1 MTPSSFES
9 APTEPPP
16 TTPPSPPAPPADTPS
31 QAAKGPQIYAIAN
44 QKGGVGKTT
53 TAINLA
59 TALAAVGE
67 KVLLIDLDPQ
77 GNASTGLGVGRN
89 ERSPGSY
96 EFLLGL
102 NPLAEC
108 VRATQIPS
116 LDVMPASVQL
126 AGAEIELI
134 DVERREHRLDDAL
147 NGSAAAQD
155 SGARQRWTTILID
168 CPPSLGL
175 VTLNALV
182 SVDAVVVPLQ
192 AEFLALEGIG
202 ALGNTIERVK
212 KRLNPKLHI
221 AGVVLTMVDRRMT
234 LSQQV
239 EADVRAHYG
248 ELVFGTTIPR
258 NVRIAEAPSH
268 GMPVLI
274 YDNACAGAQAY
285 ILLASEFIR
294 RRRTVQENLQ
304 KQAENKASHEPAS

>member
-1 MTPSSFES
+1 MPSSSES
-9 APTEPPP
+9 APTL
-16 TTPPSPPAPPADTPS
+16 
-31 QAAKGPQIYAIAN
+31 QQIFAIAN

-67 KVLLIDLDPQ
+67 TVLLIDLDPQ
-77 GNASTGLGVGRN
+77 GNASTGLGVARN
-89 ERSPGSY
+89 DRAPGTY

-102 NPLAEC
+102 SPLDDC
-108 VRATQIPS
+108 IRASQIPGRA
-116 LDVMPASVQL
+116 LLPASVPL

-134 DVERREHRLDDAL
+134 DLENREHRLEQAIS
-147 NGSAAAQD
+147 GSD
-155 SGARQRWTTILID
+155 SAVRSRWTTVLID

-182 SVDAVVVPLQ
+182 AVDAVLVPLQ

-202 ALGNTIERVK
+202 ALANTVSRVK
-212 KRLNPKLHI
+212 KVLNPRLHI

-239 EADVRAHYG
+239 EADVRGHFG

-268 GMPVLI
+268 GLPVLI
-274 YDNACAGAQAY
+274 YDNACAGSQAY

-294 RRRTVQENLQ
+294 RRRNATTGVSEN
-304 KQAENKASHEPAS
+304 A

>member
-1 MTPSSFES
+1 VNPSSSGS
-9 APTEPPP
+9 ASSIP
-16 TTPPSPPAPPADTPS
+16 
-31 QAAKGPQIYAIAN
+31 KVYAIAN

-53 TAINLA
+53 TAVNLA

-67 KVLLIDLDPQ
+67 KVLLMDLDPQ
-77 GNASTGLGVGRN
+77 GNASTALGVGRN
-89 ERSPGSY
+89 DRSPGSY

-102 NPLAEC
+102 NPVAEV
-108 VRATQIPS
+108 VRDTQIPGLS
-116 LDVMPASVQL
+116 VMPANVQL

-134 DVERREHRLDDAL
+134 DVERREHRLADAL
-147 NGSAAAQD
+147 GD
-155 SGARQRWTTILID
+155 EVRRTWDIVLVD

-182 SVDAVVVPLQ
+182 AVDAVLVPLQ

-202 ALGNTIERVK
+202 ALRNTIERIRK
-212 KRLNPKLHI
+212 ALNPQLHI

-239 EADVRAHYG
+239 EADVRGHFG

-268 GMPVLI
+268 GLPVII
-274 YDNACAGAQAY
+274 YDNACAGSQAY

-294 RRRTVQENLQ
+294 RRRSAADA
-304 KQAENKASHEPAS
+304 AEAANQVMSEPAGTS

>member
-1 MTPSSFES
+1 MIPSSSGS
-9 APTEPPP
+9 AST
-16 TTPPSPPAPPADTPS
+16 APRVF
-31 QAAKGPQIYAIAN
+31 AIAN

-89 ERSPGSY
+89 DRTPGSY

-102 NPLAEC
+102 ATLDQA
-108 VRATQIPS
+108 VRETQIPGLS
-116 LDVMPASVQL
+116 VMPANVQL

-134 DVERREHRLDDAL
+134 DVERREHRLEDAL
-147 NGSAAAQD
+147 SAE
-155 SGARQRWTTILID
+155 GNNARERWDTVLVD

-182 SVDAVVVPLQ
+182 AVDAVLVPLQ

-202 ALGNTIERVK
+202 ALRNTVERVK
-212 KRLNPKLHI
+212 KVLNPKLHI

-239 EADVRAHYG
+239 EADVRGHFG

-268 GMPVLI
+268 GLPVII

-294 RRRTVQENLQ
+294 RRRS
-304 KQAENKASHEPAS
+304 AAEPALEPVGQP

>member
-1 MTPSSFES
+1 MTPSSS
-9 APTEPPP
+9 ALPVTVP
-16 TTPPSPPAPPADTPS
+16 
-31 QAAKGPQIYAIAN
+31 KIFAIAN

-53 TAINLA
+53 TAINLS

-77 GNASTGLGVGRN
+77 GNASTGLGIPRG
-89 ERSPGSY
+89 ERAPGAY

-102 NPLAEC
+102 SSLDES
-108 VRATQIPS
+108 VRASQIPNLS
-116 LDVMPASVQL
+116 VMPASVSL

-134 DVERREHRLDDAL
+134 DVERREHRLEEVL
-147 NGSAAAQD
+147 SADGGA
-155 SGARQRWTTILID
+155 ARQRWDTILVD

-182 SVDAVVVPLQ
+182 AVDAVLVALQ

-202 ALGNTIERVK
+202 ALANTIERVK
-212 KRLNPKLHI
+212 KRLNPRLHI
-221 AGVVLTMVDRRMT
+221 AGIVLTMVDRRNT

-239 EADVRAHYG
+239 EADVRGHFG
-248 ELVFGTTIPR
+248 DLVFGTTIPR

-268 GMPVLI
+268 GLPVLI

-294 RRRTVQENLQ
+294 RRRTA
-304 KQAENKASHEPAS
+304 AEAASL

>member
-1 MTPSSFES
+1 VTPSSSES
-9 APTEPPP
+9 AP
-16 TTPPSPPAPPADTPS
+16 SPP
-31 QAAKGPQIYAIAN
+31 QVFAIAN

-67 KVLLIDLDPQ
+67 QVLLIDLDPQ
-77 GNASTGLGVGRN
+77 GNASTGLGIART

-102 NPLAEC
+102 APLQTC
-108 VRATQIPS
+108 LRQTQIPG
-116 LDVMPASVQL
+116 LAIMPASVSL

-134 DVERREHRLDDAL
+134 DMERREHRLADAL
-147 NGSAAAQD
+147 ASEGSD
-155 SGARQRWTTILID
+155 ARRQWSTILID

-182 SVDAVVVPLQ
+182 AVDAVLVPLQ

-202 ALGNTIERVK
+202 ALSNTVDRVK

-239 EADVRAHYG
+239 VADVRTHFG
-248 ELVFGTTIPR
+248 DLVFGTTIPR

-268 GMPVLI
+268 GLPVLI
-274 YDNACAGAQAY
+274 YDNACAGSQAY

-294 RRRTVQENLQ
+294 RRREAAHTPSDQV
-304 KQAENKASHEPAS
+304 SHEPSP

>member
-1 MTPSSFES
+1 VTPFSSESPSS
-9 APTEPPP
+9 APRVF
-16 TTPPSPPAPPADTPS
+16 
-31 QAAKGPQIYAIAN
+31 AIAN

-59 TALAAVGE
+59 TALAAIGE

-77 GNASTGLGVGRN
+77 GNASTGLGVARG

-96 EFLLGL
+96 EFLLSL
-102 NPLAEC
+102 SPLEDAI
-108 VRATQIPS
+108 RTTQIPGLS
-116 LDVMPASVQL
+116 VMPADQSL

-134 DVERREHRLDDAL
+134 DMERREHRLADAL
-147 NGSAAAQD
+147 AGPGEN
-155 SGARQRWTTILID
+155 ARARWDTILID

-182 SVDAVVVPLQ
+182 AVDAVLVPLQ

-202 ALGNTIERVK
+202 AIRNTVERVRK
-212 KRLNPKLHI
+212 SLNPRLHI

-239 EADVRAHYG
+239 VADVRGHFG

-268 GMPVLI
+268 GLPVLL
-274 YDNACAGAQAY
+274 YDNACAGSQAY
-285 ILLASEFIR
+285 ILLASEFIS
-294 RRRTVQENLQ
+294 RRRTATE
-304 KQAENKASHEPAS
+304 AARAGEAGPSITGPS

>member
-1 MTPSSFES
+1 M
-9 APTEPPP
+9 
-16 TTPPSPPAPPADTPS
+16 
-31 QAAKGPQIYAIAN
+31 
-44 QKGGVGKTT
+44 
-53 TAINLA
+53 
-59 TALAAVGE
+59 
-67 KVLLIDLDPQ
+67 LLIDLDPQ
-77 GNASTGLGVGRN
+77 GNASTGLAIGRS

-102 NPLAEC
+102 SPLADC
-108 VRATQIPS
+108 VRATQIPGLS
-116 LDVMPASVQL
+116 VMPASVQL

-134 DVERREHRLDDAL
+134 DLERREWRLADAL
-147 NGSAAAQD
+147 AAPEND
-155 SGARQRWTTILID
+155 ARTRWTTILVD

-182 SVDAVVVPLQ
+182 AVDAIVVPLQ

-202 ALGNTIERVK
+202 ALSNTVARVK
-212 KRLNPKLHI
+212 KALNPRLHI
-221 AGVVLTMVDRRMT
+221 SGVVLTMVDRRMT

-248 ELVFGTTIPR
+248 DLVFGTTIPR

-268 GMPVLI
+268 GLPVLI

-294 RRRTVQENLQ
+294 RRRLAAATPPSSESVT
-304 KQAENKASHEPAS
+304 HEPAS

>member
-1 MTPSSFES
+1 VTPFSSESPSS
-9 APTEPPP
+9 AP
-16 TTPPSPPAPPADTPS
+16 
-31 QAAKGPQIYAIAN
+31 KVFAIAN

-77 GNASTGLGVGRN
+77 GNASTGLGVDRGD
-89 ERSPGSY
+89 RSPGSY

-102 NPLAEC
+102 STLDDAI
-108 VRATQIPS
+108 RATHIPGLS
-116 LDVMPASVQL
+116 AMPANQSL

-134 DVERREHRLDDAL
+134 DLERREHHLADAL
-147 NGSAAAQD
+147 SAPGND
-155 SGARQRWTTILID
+155 ARARWDTILID

-182 SVDAVVVPLQ
+182 AVDAVLVPLQ

-202 ALGNTIERVK
+202 AIRNTVERVK
-212 KRLNPKLHI
+212 KALNPRLHI
-221 AGVVLTMVDRRMT
+221 VGVVLTMVDRRMT

-239 EADVRAHYG
+239 EADVRGHFG

-258 NVRIAEAPSH
+258 NVLIAEAPSH
-268 GMPVLI
+268 GLPVLL

-285 ILLASEFIR
+285 ILLASEFMR
-294 RRRTVQENLQ
+294 RRRTA
-304 KQAENKASHEPAS
+304 AEAASSAEAAAAGTS

>member
-1 MTPSSFES
+1 MTPSSSES
-9 APTEPPP
+9 API
-16 TTPPSPPAPPADTPS
+16 AP
-31 QAAKGPQIYAIAN
+31 KIYAIAN

-67 KVLLIDLDPQ
+67 QVLLIDLDPQ
-77 GNASTGLGVGRN
+77 GNASTGLGVPRS

-102 NPLAEC
+102 ATLDEA
-108 VRATQIPS
+108 VRPSQIPGLS
-116 LDVMPASVQL
+116 VMPASVSL

-134 DVERREHRLDDAL
+134 DLERREYRLADAL
-147 NGSAAAQD
+147 GVDGNAVRG
-155 SGARQRWTTILID
+155 RWDTVLVD

-182 SVDAVVVPLQ
+182 AVDAALVPLQ

-202 ALGNTIERVK
+202 ALSNTVARVK
-212 KRLNPKLHI
+212 QRLNPKLHI

-239 EADVRAHYG
+239 EADVRGHFG

-258 NVRIAEAPSH
+258 NVRIAEAPSY
-268 GMPVLI
+268 GLPVLI

-294 RRRTVQENLQ
+294 RRRLA
-304 KQAENKASHEPAS
+304 AEAAPPPPAPETSHEPVS

>member
-1 MTPSSFES
+1 MPSGAGTLPPNPLEV
-9 APTEPPP
+9 PP
-16 TTPPSPPAPPADTPS
+16 TVTLSSSESMTTDPAAIP
-31 QAAKGPQIYAIAN
+31 GPQIFAIAN

-77 GNASTGLGVGRN
+77 GNASTSLGIARN
-89 ERSPGSY
+89 DRAPGAY
-96 EFLLGL
+96 EFILGL
-102 NPLAEC
+102 SPMADC
-108 VRATQIPS
+108 IRASAIPGLS
-116 LDVMPASVQL
+116 VMPASVQL

-134 DVERREHRLDDAL
+134 DMERREHRLSDAL
-147 NGSAAAQD
+147 AADEQAARAQ
-155 SGARQRWTTILID
+155 WTTILLD

-182 SVDAVVVPLQ
+182 AVDAVLVPLQ

-202 ALGNTIERVK
+202 ALVNTVERIK
-212 KRLNPKLHI
+212 KRLNLKLHI
-221 AGVVLTMVDRRMT
+221 AGVVLTMVDRRNV

-239 EADVRAHYG
+239 EADARQHFG

-268 GMPVLI
+268 GLPVLI
-274 YDNACAGAQAY
+274 YDNACAGSQAY

-294 RRRTVQENLQ
+294 RRRNAAAPQVP
-304 KQAENKASHEPAS
+304 SPS

>member
-1 MTPSSFES
+1 M
-9 APTEPPP
+9 
-16 TTPPSPPAPPADTPS
+16 
-31 QAAKGPQIYAIAN
+31 
-44 QKGGVGKTT
+44 GKTT

-59 TALAAVGE
+59 TALAAIGE

-77 GNASTGLGVGRN
+77 GNASTGLGVGRGD
-89 ERSPGSY
+89 RSPGSY

-102 NPLAEC
+102 ATLDAA
-108 VRATQIPS
+108 VRTTQIPGLS
-116 LDVMPASVQL
+116 VMPANQSL

-134 DVERREHRLDDAL
+134 DLERREHHLADAL
-147 NGSAAAQD
+147 SSTGND
-155 SGARQRWTTILID
+155 ARARWDTILID

-182 SVDAVVVPLQ
+182 AVDAVLVPLQ
-192 AEFLALEGIG
+192 TEFLALEGIG
-202 ALGNTIERVK
+202 AISNTVERVK
-212 KRLNPKLHI
+212 KALNPRLHI
-221 AGVVLTMVDRRMT
+221 AGVILTMVDRRMT

-239 EADVRAHYG
+239 EADVRGHFG

-268 GMPVLI
+268 GLPVLI

-294 RRRTVQENLQ
+294 RRRTA
-304 KQAENKASHEPAS
+304 AEAATSAAGTS

>member
-1 MTPSSFES
+1 VTPSSFES
-9 APTEPPP
+9 APT
-16 TTPPSPPAPPADTPS
+16 AP
-31 QAAKGPQIYAIAN
+31 KIYAIAN

-67 KVLLIDLDPQ
+67 QVLLIDLDPQ
-77 GNASTGLGVGRN
+77 SNASTSLGIPKS

-102 NPLAEC
+102 SALDES
-108 VRATQIPS
+108 VRASQIPGLS
-116 LDVMPASVQL
+116 VMPASVSL

-134 DVERREHRLDDAL
+134 DMERREHRLADAL
-147 NGSAAAQD
+147 
-155 SGARQRWTTILID
+155 GAEGNDARARWQTILVD

-182 SVDAVVVPLQ
+182 AVDAVLVPLQ

-202 ALGNTIERVK
+202 ALSNTVARVK
-212 KRLNPKLHI
+212 QRLNPKLHI
-221 AGVVLTMVDRRMT
+221 TGVVLTMVDRRMT

-239 EADVRAHYG
+239 EADVRGHFG

-268 GMPVLI
+268 GLPVLI

-294 RRRTVQENLQ
+294 RRRQAAEQVQ
-304 KQAENKASHEPAS
+304 HEPAS

>member
-1 MTPSSFES
+1 MTQSSFELPAS
-9 APTEPPP
+9 AP
-16 TTPPSPPAPPADTPS
+16 
-31 QAAKGPQIYAIAN
+31 KVFAIAN

-77 GNASTGLGVGRN
+77 GNASTGLGVGRGD
-89 ERSPGSY
+89 RSPGSY

-102 NPLAEC
+102 NSLDES
-108 VRATQIPS
+108 VRETQIPGLS
-116 LDVMPASVQL
+116 VMPANVQL

-134 DVERREHRLDDAL
+134 DVERREHRMTEALAAEGNDAR
-147 NGSAAAQD
+147 S
-155 SGARQRWTTILID
+155 RWDTILID

-182 SVDAVVVPLQ
+182 AVDAVLVPLQ

-202 ALGNTIERVK
+202 ALRNTVDRVRK
-212 KRLNPKLHI
+212 ALNSKLHI

-239 EADVRAHYG
+239 EADVRRHFG

-268 GMPVLI
+268 GLPVLI

-294 RRRTVQENLQ
+294 RRRTA
-304 KQAENKASHEPAS
+304 AESAQPAGTP

>member
-1 MTPSSFES
+1 VTPSSSES
-9 APTEPPP
+9 APT
-16 TTPPSPPAPPADTPS
+16 AP
-31 QAAKGPQIYAIAN
+31 KIFAIAN

-67 KVLLIDLDPQ
+67 QVLLIDLDPQ
-77 GNASTGLGVGRN
+77 GNASTGLGILRS

-102 NPLAEC
+102 AGLGES
-108 VRATQIPS
+108 VRASQIPG
-116 LDVMPASVQL
+116 LAVMPASVSL
-126 AGAEIELI
+126 AGAEFELI
-134 DVERREHRLDDAL
+134 DLERREHRLADAL
-147 NGSAAAQD
+147 
-155 SGARQRWTTILID
+155 GAVGNDTRARWETILID

-182 SVDAVVVPLQ
+182 AVDAVLVPLQ

-202 ALGNTIERVK
+202 ALVNTVARIK
-212 KRLNPKLHI
+212 QRLNPKLHI

-239 EADVRAHYG
+239 EADVRGHFG

-268 GMPVLI
+268 GLPVLI
-274 YDNACAGAQAY
+274 YDNACAGSQAY

-294 RRRTVQENLQ
+294 RRRLA
-304 KQAENKASHEPAS
+304 AEAAQQPAAPETSHEPVT

>member
-1 MTPSSFES
+1 VTPSSSES
-9 APTEPPP
+9 APYPP
-16 TTPPSPPAPPADTPS
+16 
-31 QAAKGPQIYAIAN
+31 QQIFAVAN

-67 KVLLIDLDPQ
+67 TVLLIDLDPQ
-77 GNASTGLGVGRN
+77 GNASTGLGVGRS
-89 ERSPGSY
+89 ERSPGTY

-102 NPLAEC
+102 ASLDDC
-108 VRATQIPS
+108 VRPSTIPGLS
-116 LDVMPASVQL
+116 VMPASVQL

-134 DVERREHRLDDAL
+134 DLDRREHRLSDVL
-147 NGSAAAQD
+147 NVPGTP
-155 SGARQRWTTILID
+155 ARQRWSTILID

-182 SVDAVVVPLQ
+182 AVDAVLVPLQ

-202 ALGNTIERVK
+202 ALSNTVSRIRK
-212 KRLNPKLHI
+212 HLNPRLHI

-239 EADVRAHYG
+239 EADVRSHFG
-248 ELVFGTTIPR
+248 DLVFGTTIPR

-268 GMPVLI
+268 GLPVLI
-274 YDNACAGAQAY
+274 YDNACAGSQAY

-294 RRRTVQENLQ
+294 RRRTAATVNSAQG
-304 KQAENKASHEPAS
+304 SPSSEPAPQETTP

>member
-1 MTPSSFES
+1 MNPSSSGSASS
-9 APTEPPP
+9 AP
-16 TTPPSPPAPPADTPS
+16 
-31 QAAKGPQIYAIAN
+31 KVFAIAN

-77 GNASTGLGVGRN
+77 GNASTGLGL
-89 ERSPGSY
+89 ERTDRTPGSY
-96 EFLLGL
+96 EFLVGL
-102 NPLAEC
+102 AGLDDAVRETRIPGLA
-108 VRATQIPS
+108 
-116 LDVMPASVQL
+116 VMPANVHL

-134 DVERREHRLDDAL
+134 DLERREHRLADAL
-147 NGSAAAQD
+147 AAPNEH
-155 SGARQRWTTILID
+155 ARARWDTILVD

-175 VTLNALV
+175 ITLNALV
-182 SVDAVVVPLQ
+182 AVDAVLVPLQ

-202 ALGNTIERVK
+202 ALRNTVERVRK
-212 KRLNPKLHI
+212 SLNPKLHI
-221 AGVVLTMVDRRMT
+221 TGVILTMVDRRMT

-239 EADVRAHYG
+239 EADVRGHFG

-268 GMPVLI
+268 GLPVLI

-294 RRRTVQENLQ
+294 RRRTASEPVQLTE
-304 KQAENKASHEPAS
+304 AS

>member
-1 MTPSSFES
+1 MEVPQTATPSSS
-9 APTEPPP
+9 GSGPTDAAP
-16 TTPPSPPAPPADTPS
+16 S
-31 QAAKGPQIYAIAN
+31 GPQIFAIAN

-67 KVLLIDLDPQ
+67 QVLLIDLDPQ
-77 GNASTGLGVGRN
+77 GNASTGLGIARN
-89 ERSPGSY
+89 ERAPGAY
-96 EFLLGL
+96 EFILGL
-102 NPLAEC
+102 SPLNDC
-108 VRATQIPS
+108 IRPSKIPNLS
-116 LDVMPASVQL
+116 VMPASVSL

-134 DVERREHRLDDAL
+134 DMERREHRLEDAL
-147 NGSAAAQD
+147 AADQQSAR
-155 SGARQRWTTILID
+155 ARWSTILVD

-182 SVDAVVVPLQ
+182 AVDAVLVPLQ

-202 ALGNTIERVK
+202 ALHNTVERVR

-221 AGVVLTMVDRRMT
+221 AGVILTMVDRRMT

-239 EADVRAHYG
+239 EADVRQHFG

-268 GMPVLI
+268 GLPVII
-274 YDNACAGAQAY
+274 YDNACAGSQAY

-294 RRRTVQENLQ
+294 RRRN
-304 KQAENKASHEPAS
+304 ASSSSVAA

>member
-1 MTPSSFES
+1 VTPSSFES
-9 APTEPPP
+9 APT
-16 TTPPSPPAPPADTPS
+16 AP
-31 QAAKGPQIYAIAN
+31 KIYAIAN

-67 KVLLIDLDPQ
+67 QVLLIDLDPQ
-77 GNASTGLGVGRN
+77 GNASTSLGISKS

-102 NPLAEC
+102 STLGDS
-108 VRATQIPS
+108 VRTSQIPGLS
-116 LDVMPASVQL
+116 VMPASVSL

-134 DVERREHRLDDAL
+134 DMERREHRLADAL
-147 NGSAAAQD
+147 AAEGND
-155 SGARQRWTTILID
+155 ARAKWQTILID

-182 SVDAVVVPLQ
+182 AVDAVLVPLQ

-202 ALGNTIERVK
+202 ALSNTVARVK
-212 KRLNPKLHI
+212 QRLNPRLHI

-239 EADVRAHYG
+239 EADVRGHFG
-248 ELVFGTTIPR
+248 DLVFGTTIPR

-268 GMPVLI
+268 GLPVLI

-294 RRRTVQENLQ
+294 RRRTA
-304 KQAENKASHEPAS
+304 AETAQPEANHEPVP

>member
-1 MTPSSFES
+1 M
-9 APTEPPP
+9 
-16 TTPPSPPAPPADTPS
+16 
-31 QAAKGPQIYAIAN
+31 
-44 QKGGVGKTT
+44 GKTT

-67 KVLLIDLDPQ
+67 QVLLIDLDPQ
-77 GNASTGLGVGRN
+77 GNASTGLGVAKS

-96 EFLLGL
+96 EYLLGL
-102 NPLAEC
+102 SSLSEA
-108 VRATQIPS
+108 VRASQIPGLS
-116 LDVMPASVQL
+116 VMPASVAL

-134 DVERREHRLDDAL
+134 DMERREHRLAEAL
-147 NGSAAAQD
+147 AAGD
-155 SGARQRWTTILID
+155 GDARQRWNTILID

-182 SVDAVVVPLQ
+182 AVDAVLVPLQ

-202 ALGNTIERVK
+202 ALANTVARVK
-212 KRLNPKLHI
+212 QRLNPKLHI

-239 EADVRAHYG
+239 EADVRGHFG
-248 ELVFGTTIPR
+248 ELVFATTIPR

-268 GMPVLI
+268 GLPVLI

-285 ILLASEFIR
+285 VLLASEFIR
-294 RRRTVQENLQ
+294 RRRAAADNPQPSTASPSPPEN
-304 KQAENKASHEPAS
+304 SHEPAS

>member
-1 MTPSSFES
+1 VNPSSSGSASS
-9 APTEPPP
+9 AP
-16 TTPPSPPAPPADTPS
+16 
-31 QAAKGPQIYAIAN
+31 KIFAIAN

-77 GNASTGLGVGRN
+77 GNASTGLGVARN
-89 ERSPGSY
+89 DRTPGAY
-96 EFLLGL
+96 EFLVGL
-102 NPLAEC
+102 ANLDQTIRE
-108 VRATQIPS
+108 TQIPGLS
-116 LDVMPASVQL
+116 VIPANVQL

-134 DVERREHRLDDAL
+134 DLERREHRLEDAL
-147 NGSAAAQD
+147 NAEGND
-155 SGARQRWTTILID
+155 ARARWDTVLVD

-182 SVDAVVVPLQ
+182 AVDAVLVPLQ
-192 AEFLALEGIG
+192 AEFLALEGVG
-202 ALGNTIERVK
+202 ALRNTVERVRK
-212 KRLNPKLHI
+212 ALNPQLHI
-221 AGVVLTMVDRRMT
+221 AGVILTMVDRRMT

-239 EADVRAHYG
+239 EADVRGHFG

-268 GMPVLI
+268 GLPVII

-294 RRRTVQENLQ
+294 RRRSAAEAALQ
-304 KQAENKASHEPAS
+304 PPLAPSEIP

>member
-1 MTPSSFES
+1 VTPSSSES
-9 APTEPPP
+9 
-16 TTPPSPPAPPADTPS
+16 TPA
-31 QAAKGPQIYAIAN
+31 GPQIFAIAN

-67 KVLLIDLDPQ
+67 QVLLIDLDPQ
-77 GNASTGLGVGRN
+77 GNASTGLGVSRS

-108 VRATQIPS
+108 IRTSNIPGLS
-116 LDVMPASVQL
+116 VMPASVSL

-134 DVERREHRLDDAL
+134 DMERREHRLADAL
-147 NGSAAAQD
+147 NAPDAD
-155 SGARQRWTTILID
+155 ARQRWTIVLID

-182 SVDAVVVPLQ
+182 AVDAVLVPLQ

-202 ALGNTIERVK
+202 ALSNTVERIR

-239 EADVRAHYG
+239 EADVRGHFG
-248 ELVFGTTIPR
+248 DLVFGTTIPR

-268 GMPVLI
+268 GVPVLI
-274 YDNACAGAQAY
+274 YDNACAGSQAY

-294 RRRTVQENLQ
+294 RRRTAAE
-304 KQAENKASHEPAS
+304 QANQQASTNEPAS

>member
-1 MTPSSFES
+1 MTLSSSES
-9 APTEPPP
+9 API
-16 TTPPSPPAPPADTPS
+16 AR
-31 QAAKGPQIYAIAN
+31 QQVFAIAN

-67 KVLLIDLDPQ
+67 TVLLIDLDPQ
-77 GNASTGLGVGRN
+77 GNASTGLGLPRS

-102 NPLAEC
+102 SPLAEC
-108 VRATQIPS
+108 VRPSAIPGLS
-116 LDVMPASVQL
+116 VMPASVSL

-134 DVERREHRLDDAL
+134 DVERREHRLSDAL
-147 NGSAAAQD
+147 NAPASE
-155 SGARQRWTTILID
+155 ARERWTTVLID

-182 SVDAVVVPLQ
+182 AVDAILVPLQ

-202 ALGNTIERVK
+202 ALSSTVARIK
-212 KRLNPKLHI
+212 KSLNPRLHI

-239 EADVRAHYG
+239 EADVRSHFG

-268 GMPVLI
+268 GLPVLI

-294 RRRTVQENLQ
+294 RRRNTTDE
-304 KQAENKASHEPAS
+304 AAHEPAP

>member
-1 MTPSSFES
+1 
-9 APTEPPP
+9 
-16 TTPPSPPAPPADTPS
+16 
-31 QAAKGPQIYAIAN
+31 
-44 QKGGVGKTT
+44 VGKTT

-77 GNASTGLGVGRN
+77 GNASTGLGIARAD
-89 ERSPGSY
+89 RSPGSY

-102 NPLAEC
+102 APLDAC
-108 VRATQIPS
+108 VRPTQIPG
-116 LDVMPASVQL
+116 LLIVPAAVGL

-134 DVERREHRLDDAL
+134 DMERREHRLADAL
-147 NGSAAAQD
+147 AAQD
-155 SGARQRWTTILID
+155 GEARRRWSTILVD

-182 SVDAVVVPLQ
+182 AVDAALVPLQ

-202 ALGNTIERVK
+202 ALSGTIERVK
-212 KRLNPKLHI
+212 KRLNPRLHI

-239 EADVRAHYG
+239 VADVRTHFG
-248 ELVFGTTIPR
+248 DLVFGTTIPR

-268 GMPVLI
+268 GLPVLI
-274 YDNACAGAQAY
+274 YDNACAGSQAY

-294 RRRTVQENLQ
+294 RRREAESAELQ
-304 KQAENKASHEPAS
+304 AQQVSHEPTA

>member
-1 MTPSSFES
+1 MPSSSES
-9 APTEPPP
+9 APIPR
-16 TTPPSPPAPPADTPS
+16 
-31 QAAKGPQIYAIAN
+31 QVFAIAN

-67 KVLLIDLDPQ
+67 QVLLIDLDPQ
-77 GNASTGLGVGRN
+77 GNASTGLGIPRTD
-89 ERSPGSY
+89 RSPGSY
-96 EFLLGL
+96 EYLLGL
-102 NPLAEC
+102 APLEAC
-108 VRATQIPS
+108 VRPTQIPGLS
-116 LDVMPASVQL
+116 IVPAAVGL

-134 DVERREHRLDDAL
+134 DMERREHRLADAL
-147 NGSAAAQD
+147 SAHE
-155 SGARQRWTTILID
+155 GEARRRWSTILVD

-182 SVDAVVVPLQ
+182 AVDAVLVPLQ

-202 ALGNTIERVK
+202 ALSSTVDRVR

-239 EADVRAHYG
+239 VADVRAHFG
-248 ELVFGTTIPR
+248 DLVFGTTIPR

-268 GMPVLI
+268 GLPVLI
-274 YDNACAGAQAY
+274 YDNACAGSQAY

-294 RRRTVQENLQ
+294 RRREAAQPSSEQV
-304 KQAENKASHEPAS
+304 SHEPTA